1 MIIAHHSIVA
11 FLPAELLYRIII
23 QTIFK
28 EYFSSQ
34 DHANQRSRR
43 VSCGRRSSVQRLIEL
58 GEVQRRKSSVG
69 VLEPGLVDQLEE
81 ERLPR
86 GGSSVIERSLTGVA
100 DVRRRRSNVGAQSL
114 IMEQF
119 KENQDDVQEDSKMM
133 QNWDDKGAKT
143 LMTQNVPMEEFKDI

>member
-1 MIIAHHSIVA
+1 M
-11 FLPAELLYRIII
+11 
-23 QTIFK
+23 
-28 EYFSSQ
+28 
-34 DHANQRSRR
+34 
-43 VSCGRRSSVQRLIEL
+43 SCGRRSSVQRLIEL

-100 DVRRRRSNVGAQSL
+100 DVRRRKSNVGAQSL

>member
-1 MIIAHHSIVA
+1 M
-11 FLPAELLYRIII
+11 
-23 QTIFK
+23 
-28 EYFSSQ
+28 
-34 DHANQRSRR
+34 
-43 VSCGRRSSVQRLIEL
+43 SCGRRSSVQRLIEL

-69 VLEPGLVDQLEE
+69 VLEPGLVDQQE